1 MLLPHSMLQSW
12 EIKGKVVVVLC
23 SVYLDV
29 RVRKAGRRRRGG
41 IRLPETASV
50 EKLEGAEE

>member
-1 MLLPHSMLQSW
+1 MLQSW

-29 RVRKAGRRRRGG
+29 RVGKAGRRRRGG
-41 IRLPETASV
+41 IRFPEIASV
-50 EKLEGAEE
+50 EKLDGAEE